1 MIAGEV
7 VSRDRVQKL
16 IAVADFE
23 LRVIEE
29 ICNELDLRNLW
40 SNLESTWL
48 LTR

>member
-1 MIAGEV
+1 MIDV
-7 VSRDRVQKL
+7 KTFSRDRVQKL

-40 SNLESTWL
+40 SNL
-48 LTR
+48 